1 MILERK
7 DIDPKYKWDL
17 SVIYPDEKTF
27 NEDYLEVEKE
37 IRAYAVHE
45 TTMSE
50 SPEHLYAALKAK
62 YHISDRLS
70 KLWQFA
76 SLNAC
81 VDLADS
87 GAQARQTRVR
97 NLYTLFGETAWF
109 ISTRILSLDDE
120 TLKAWVE
127 AYPPLA
133 EFRRV
138 LEGYMR
144 WRPHLL
150 SDECEK
156 LRADMSDALDSHS
169 EIYTLLTGADMR
181 FGFIRGEDGKR
192 TELTDTNY
200 ATFMMSAERRVRRA
214 AFGTIYKTYDG
225 FKNTVAAL
233 YEARIKEEVV
243 CAKVR
248 KYPDSLTASTDG
260 DEVTP
265 EIYNNLIASVRR
277 GLPTLYDYYE
287 MKREILGLP
296 KMHLYDVYVPL
307 VGAYDRKYT
316 YEEAVDEVLKT
327 VSVFGDEYVK
337 TLKEGLM
344 SRGWADVYPSRGKR
358 GGAFSSSGALT
369 EPYILLNFKERLD
382 DVSTLAHEAGHSMH
396 SWYSKNANPTQNSH
410 PTLFVA
416 EVAST
421 VNELLLA
428 HRKLKE
434 SESREERLYVLNR
447 LLESYKATLFR
458 QTMFAEFE
466 RDMHAAVERG
476 EPLTAD
482 AISKHYFALVQL
494 YFGDGVVC
502 DAGIAYEWER
512 IPHFYRCFYV
522 YKYATCISAAS
533 TIVKRI
539 EAEGAPYVKKY
550 LDFLRCGSAKSPL
563 DSLLVAEVD
572 MRKPEVIENAIADFA
587 DALRQFKEQYY
598 EK

>member
-1 MILERK
+1 MVLERK

-17 SVIYPDEKTF
+17 SAIYADEAAF
-27 NEDYLEVEKE
+27 DADYAKAEKR
-37 IRAYAVHE
+37 IRAYASHE
-45 TTMSE
+45 STMNT
-50 SPEHLYAALKAK
+50 SPEALYAALKEK
-62 YHISDRLS
+62 YAISDLLG

-87 GAQARQTRVR
+87 TAQARQTRVK
-97 NLYTLFGETAWF
+97 NLYTLLGETAWF
-109 ISTRILSLDDE
+109 MSTRILSLGDE
-120 TLKAWVE
+120 TLNEWME
-127 AYPPLA
+127 SHPPLA

-138 LEGYMR
+138 LESYMR

-156 LRADMSDALDSHS
+156 LRADMSDALDTHTN
-169 EIYTLLTGADMR
+169 IYTLLTDADMR
-181 FGFIRGEDGKR
+181 FGFIRGEDGER
-192 TELTDTNY
+192 AELTDTN
-200 ATFMMSAERRVRRA
+200 FPLFVKSPVRRVRRA
-214 AFGTIYKTYDG
+214 AFVSIYKTYAQ

-233 YEARIKEEVV
+233 YEARVKEAVV
-243 CAKVR
+243 SAKVR
-248 KYPDSLTASTDG
+248 RYPDSLTASTDG
-260 DEVTP
+260 DEITP

-277 GLPTLYDYYE
+277 GLPVLYDYYE
-287 MKREILGLP
+287 MKREILGLA

-316 YEEAVDEVLKT
+316 YEEAIDEVLKT
-327 VSVFGDEYVK
+327 VSVFGDEYAE
-337 TLKEGLM
+337 TLKEGLL
-344 SRGWADVYPSRGKR
+344 SRGWVDVYPNRGKR
-358 GGAFSSSGALT
+358 GGAFSSSSALT
-369 EPYILLNFKERLD
+369 EPYVLMNFEEHLD

-396 SWYSKNANPTQNSH
+396 AWYSKNANPTQNSH

-428 HRKLKE
+428 HRKLAE
-434 SESREERLYVLNR
+434 SGSREERLYVLNR
-447 LLESYKATLFR
+447 LLETYKATLYR

-466 RDMHAAVERG
+466 RDMHALEAKG

-482 AISKHYFALVQL
+482 RISKHYFELVKL

-502 DAGIAYEWER
+502 DEGIAYEWMR

-539 EAEGAPYVKKY
+539 ETEGAPYIRKY

-563 DSLLVAEVD
+563 DSLLVADVD
-572 MRKPEVIENAIADFA
+572 MRKPEVVENAIADFA
-587 DALRQFKEQYY
+587 ETLRQFKELYFQ
-598 EK
+598 K